1 METMKK
7 AFIVMQI
14 SNAELDSVCESAIV
28 PALIKCGLDPKRVDK
43 HNQGGL
49 LKSEIVNFIETSEI
63 IIADLTNERP
73 NCYLE
78 VGYAM
83 GLDKFRHLI
92 LTAREDHNHDSPNY
106 KKDGPKIHF
115 DLAGYDILFW
125 DPQKLDVF
133 REELEKRIKRRLAT
147 LQTAPSVEETT
158 WDSEWIENHE
168 SAALASLKQSNKIG
182 FMEVRMVV
190 PNSRLNISQG
200 ELLRVAEQATIH
212 TFGWP
217 IAVVL
222 KNRDEYRPR
231 PKTDGIVA
239 NMDTGDHYDY
249 WAIRKDGAF
258 YLLKSLFED
267 MRKPGH
273 LFFNTRIVRIT
284 ETLLYAVRLYA
295 GFKVPA
301 NSRII
306 IGIKH
311 GGLKDRLLVS
321 SSSSRDI
328 SFARKS
334 VEDEVYTEIDSTL
347 EKLESELPNHVEA
360 LIKPLFILFDYF
372 EIDRSVLDDIVNNF
386 VEGKVS

>member
-1 METMKK
+1 MKK

-14 SNAELDSVCESAIV
+14 GNAELDSVCKHAIV
-28 PALIKCGLDPKRVDK
+28 PALQECGLDPKRVDK

-49 LKSEIVNFIETSEI
+49 LKSEIVNFIESSEI

-106 KKDGPKIHF
+106 KKTGPKIHF

-125 DPQKLDVF
+125 DPQKLDIF
-133 REELEKRIKRRLAT
+133 KDELEKRVKRRLAT
-147 LQTAPSVEETT
+147 LQTPQSAEEATWDDKWIKNHETT
-158 WDSEWIENHE
+158 
-168 SAALASLKQSNKIG
+168 ALANLKQSNKVG
-182 FMEVRMVV
+182 FMEVRMVA
-190 PNSRLNISQG
+190 PNSNLNIPQG

-217 IAVVL
+217 IGVVL

-231 PKTDGIVA
+231 PTTDGIVA

-249 WAIRKDGAF
+249 WAIRKDGSF

-267 MRKPGH
+267 ARKLGH
-273 LFFNTRIVRIT
+273 LFFDTRIVRIT
-284 ETLLYAVRLYA
+284 ETLLYAVRLYS
-295 GFKVPA
+295 GFKVPV

-311 GGLKDRLLVS
+311 GGLKNRLLVS
-321 SSSSRDI
+321 SSFSRDL
-328 SFARKS
+328 SYERKS
-334 VEDEVYTEIDSTL
+334 VEDEVYTEIDTTL
-347 EKLESELPNHVEA
+347 EKIESELPNHVEA
-360 LIKPLFILFDYF
+360 FIKPLFILFDYF
-372 EIDRSVLDDIVNNF
+372 ELSRPVIEDIVNKF
-386 VEGKVS
+386 VEGKVA

>member
-1 METMKK
+1 MKT

-14 SNAELDSVCESAIV
+14 GNTELDSVCERAII
-28 PALIKCGLDPKRVDK
+28 PALKKCGLDPKRVDK

-49 LKSEIVNFIETSEI
+49 LKSEIVNFIESSEI

-106 KKDGPKIHF
+106 NKTGPKIHF

-125 DPQKLDVF
+125 DPQKIDNF
-133 REELEKRIKRRLAT
+133 RDELEKRVKRRLAT
-147 LQTAPSVEETT
+147 LQTPPTVEEAI
-158 WDSEWIENHE
+158 WDDNWIKNHVTIA
-168 SAALASLKQSNKIG
+168 SANLKKSNKAG

-190 PNSRLNISQG
+190 PNLNLNIPQG
-200 ELLRVAEQATIH
+200 ELLRVAEEATIH

-217 IAVVL
+217 IGVVL

-239 NMDTGDHYDY
+239 NIDTGDHYDY

-267 MRKPGH
+267 ARKPGQ
-273 LFFNTRIVRIT
+273 LVFNTRIVRIT
-284 ETLLYAVRLYA
+284 ETLLYAVRLYS
-295 GFKVPA
+295 GFNVPV
-301 NSRII
+301 NSRIV

-311 GGLKDRLLVS
+311 SGLKDRLLVS
-321 SSSSRDI
+321 SSFSREL
-328 SFARKS
+328 SYERKS
-334 VEDEVYTEIDSTL
+334 VEDEVYTEIDTTL

-360 LIKPLFILFDYF
+360 FIKPLFVLFDYF
-372 EIDRSVLDDIVNNF
+372 ELDKPVLEDIVNKF
-386 VEGKVS
+386 VEGKVA

>member
-1 METMKK
+1 MEK
-7 AFIVMQI
+7 AFIIMQI
-14 SNAELDSVCESAIV
+14 GNTELDSVCEHAIV
-28 PALIKCGLDPKRVDK
+28 PALKKCGLDPKRVDK

-49 LKSEIVNFIETSEI
+49 LKSEIVDFIESSEI

-106 KKDGPKIHF
+106 KKTGPKIHF

-125 DPQKLDVF
+125 DPQKLDIF
-133 REELEKRIKRRLAT
+133 KDELEKRVKRRLAT
-147 LQTAPSVEETT
+147 LQTSLSAEETT
-158 WDSEWIENHE
+158 WDDKWIKNHE
-168 SAALASLKQSNKIG
+168 ATALENLKQSNKVG
-182 FMEVRMVV
+182 FMEVRMVT
-190 PNSRLNISQG
+190 PNSNLSISQG
-200 ELLRVAEQATIH
+200 ELLRVAEKATIN

-217 IAVVL
+217 IGVVL

-231 PKTDGIVA
+231 PTTDGIVA
-239 NMDTGDHYDY
+239 NIDTGDHYDY
-249 WAIRKDGAF
+249 WAIKKDGAF

-267 MRKPGH
+267 TRKPGS

-284 ETLLYAVRLYA
+284 ETLLYAVRLYS
-295 GFKVPA
+295 GFNVPI
-301 NSRII
+301 NSRIV

-321 SSSSRDI
+321 SSFSRELDYE
-328 SFARKS
+328 RKS
-334 VEDEVYTEIDSTL
+334 IEDEVYTEIDTTL
-347 EKLESELPNHVEA
+347 EKLESELPSHVETF
-360 LIKPLFILFDYF
+360 IKPLFILFDYF
-372 EIDRSVLDDIVNNF
+372 ELSRSVLEEIVNKF